1 MSEPEGESETD
12 ARGGMRLIV
21 GLGNP
26 GREYAHSRHNVGFWC
41 LNCLARR
48 HGIAFSGRGRLATV
62 GEGQVT
68 GRPVILAKPRTFVN
82 LSGRAVSHLLQRY
95 RLSPQQ
101 LLVVYDD
108 LDLPLG
114 RVRLRPSGSHGG
126 HRGMRSVIEAI
137 GSEDFPRIRIGI
149 GRPRVAGEP
158 TWEPEVVVGYVLSP
172 MTAEERRILDEAVAT
187 AGEAIL
193 CLLSE
198 GVEAAMN
205 RYN

>member
-1 MSEPEGESETD
+1 VSGQETD
-12 ARGGMRLIV
+12 GVRLIV

-41 LNCLARR
+41 LNRLARR
-48 HGIAFSGRGRLATV
+48 HGIAFSRRGRLAAV
-62 GEGQVT
+62 GEGQLA
-68 GRPVILAKPRTFVN
+68 GQPVILAKPRTFVN
-82 LSGRAVSHLLQRY
+82 LSGRAVSHLLKRC
-95 RLSPQQ
+95 RLSPEQ

-126 HRGMRSVIEAI
+126 HRGMRSIVEAV
-137 GSEDFPRIRIGI
+137 GSQDFPRIRIGI
-149 GRPRVAGEP
+149 GRPKVAGEP
-158 TWEPEVVVGYVLSP
+158 TWEPGHVVDYVLGP
-172 MTAEERRILDEAVAT
+172 MTAEERRTLDEAVAT

-198 GVEAAMN
+198 GIETAMN
-205 RYN
+205 RYNR